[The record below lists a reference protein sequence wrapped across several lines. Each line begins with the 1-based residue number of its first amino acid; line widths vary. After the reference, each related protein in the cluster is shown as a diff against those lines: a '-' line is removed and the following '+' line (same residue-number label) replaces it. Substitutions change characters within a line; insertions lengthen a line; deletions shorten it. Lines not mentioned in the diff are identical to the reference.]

1 MKIRAFIT
9 HKKAETYKDCQDRF
23 CINSET
29 KSLAV
34 SDGVSQSIFPGI
46 WAEMLVYEYTNKNW
60 YPNHENAKELAI
72 DWHRQVNVILE
83 AKKQKGEN
91 TRNLENALAMGK
103 AAGAT
108 IVGVRFINK
117 SQWTY
122 DVLGDSCL
130 IHLNKDNSIKEIYS
144 SQDGA
149 FDSHP
154 DYLDSNE
161 KVQGRGITKSDK
173 SEFSVGEKL
182 LLVSDPFSEY
192 LYKKKDNKDD
202 IKCIKELLDIN
213 NHESFCSLVDDFRS
227 KGMHNDD
234 STLIIIE
241 YDENEE
247 FEICHYDDIENL
259 KKQELQNEKES
270 ITNENNPK
278 ELKQKISSVNATNT
292 IEIKKD
298 ITWKD
303 VCFFL
308 EAHLGEILSIFKSKN
323 GKKKAKEIVNHV
335 IEKFKP

>member
-108 IVGVRFINK
+108 IVGVRFK
-117 SQWTY
+117 DESHWRY

-130 IHLNKDNSIKEIYS
+130 IQINKDNSIQGIHS
-144 SQDGA
+144 SQNGE

-154 DYLDSNE
+154 DYFDSNE
-161 KVQGRGITKSDK
+161 KLSGRGETKTNEGK
-173 SEFSVGEKL
+173 FVAGEKV
-182 LLVSDPFSEY
+182 LLVSDPFSDF
-192 LYKKKDNKDD
+192 LFKAKKNNED
-202 IKCIKELLDIN
+202 IGYIEELLKVD
-213 NHESFCSLVDDFRS
+213 NHDSFCLLVDDFRD

-241 YDENEE
+241 YDGKEE
-247 FEICHYDDIENL
+247 FDVIYHDDVVKLQKEQEIISAGDHSKEQVCDSTTYNCTKIEETRKN
-259 KKQELQNEKES
+259 
-270 ITNENNPK
+270 
-278 ELKQKISSVNATNT
+278 
-292 IEIKKD
+292 
-298 ITWKD
+298 ITWKE
-303 VCFFL
+303 VCLFL
-308 EAHLGEILSIFKSKN
+308 EEHIGDILSKFTSKS
-323 GKKKAKEIVNHV
+323 GKQKAKKILKTI
-335 IEKFKP
+335 IENFK